1 MIVVLTTVPKGK
13 GKEIAKALLEKRL
26 AACVNITDV
35 KSLYWWEGKI
45 EEAEEELLIIK
56 TRAELYEKLE
66 EELKKIHPYGVP
78 EIVALRVK
86 DVYVE
91 YLRWVEKETR
101 LRQ

>member
-1 MIVVLTTVPKGK
+1 MIVVITTVPKGK

-26 AACVNITDV
+26 AACINIADV

-56 TRAELYEKLE
+56 TRSELYEKLE
-66 EELKKIHPYGVP
+66 EELKKIHPYEVP

-101 LRQ
+101 LR